1 MCIESPLSDGKEKE
15 SDKSLQRAKRR
26 KIVLWE
32 NFLQACAFSQES
44 ESKEFSNSNRQ
55 PNDDYK

>member
-1 MCIESPLSDGKEKE
+1 MGRNEEYLRKVYKEQNEGNTKF
-15 SDKSLQRAKRR
+15 
-26 KIVLWE
+26 ILWE
-32 NFLQACAFSQES
+32 NFLQACAADRES